1 MTLRLVD
8 NELIPEEGEMEFI
21 YYSENI
27 VEHTTLFNNIFDSFF
42 SKAFFFSP
50 MFQCS
55 YSCHLNNS
63 VNYYSR
69 FLNQFKLQNPDFS
82 LPLETFRGRTL
93 LSEKPNKLPIPK
105 SSKLPDTL
113 KDFSTACQ
121 LVSSHYQKEFPNHSR
136 HLCDI
141 QAERDVVRSVGV
153 DTGFGLVKYYQMAND
168 HKLESV
174 DAKKR
179 NSIMREQDYLFP
191 ITNVSR
197 IMKTVLPEYTKV
209 STEAKMCMQECVSEF
224 VNFISSE
231 ANEICSSQKRKIIT
245 TEDVLTAEYNL
256 GFLSRH
262 ESLAAFSNQIK
273 KLL

>member
-8 NELIPEEGEMEFI
+8 NELIPEDGEMEFI
-21 YYSENI
+21 YYSEEN
-27 VEHTTLFNNIFDSFF
+27 VEHTCLFNNIFDSLF
-42 SKAFFFSP
+42 SKAFFYNS
-50 MFQCS
+50 MFRYS

-63 VNYYSR
+63 VNNYSR
-69 FLNQFKLQNPDFS
+69 FLKQLKLENPGFD
-82 LPLETFRGRTL
+82 LPLEAFRGRTL
-93 LSEKPNKLPIPK
+93 LSETPNKLPIPK
-105 SSKLPDTL
+105 SSKLPDAL

-153 DTGFGLVKYYQMAND
+153 DTGIGLVKYCQMAND
-168 HKLESV
+168 HKTESSEH
-174 DAKKR
+174 KKS
-179 NSIMREQDYLFP
+179 NGIMREQDYLFP

-197 IMKTVLPEYTKV
+197 IMKAVLPEHTKV

-231 ANEICSSQKRKIIT
+231 ANEICSGEKRKIIT

-256 GFLSRH
+256 GFQSCH
-262 ESLAAFSNQIK
+262 DSLAAFSNQIK
-273 KLL
+273 KLQ

>member
-8 NELIPEEGEMEFI
+8 NELIPEDGERKFK
-21 YYSENI
+21 YYPDNNLES
-27 VEHTTLFNNIFDSFF
+27 TSLFDNIFDSLF
-42 SKAFFFSP
+42 SKALFYSP
-50 MFQCS
+50 MFQYS
-55 YSCHLNNS
+55 YSWHLTDS
-63 VNYYSR
+63 VNSYSI
-69 FLNQFKLQNPDFS
+69 FLKQFKLENPDFS
-82 LPLETFRGRTL
+82 LTLDTFRGRTL
-93 LSEKPNKLPIPK
+93 LSENPNKLPIPK

-113 KDFSTACQ
+113 KEFSLACQ

-141 QAERDVVRSVGV
+141 QAERDVVRSVGIDSGV
-153 DTGFGLVKYYQMAND
+153 GLIRYYQMANEN
-168 HKLESV
+168 KLETP
-174 DAKKR
+174 DPKKS
-179 NSIMREQDYLFP
+179 NAIMREQDYLFP

-197 IMKTVLPEYTKV
+197 IMKTVLPDHTKV

-245 TEDVLTAEYNL
+245 TDDVLTAECNL
-256 GFLSRH
+256 GFLSSQD
-262 ESLAAFSNQIK
+262 SLAAFSNQIK